1 MSSAGQAGPAPATT
15 LPPRFQQGVEP
26 GDDLADVHLPFPLH
40 RNVSAAAAA
49 AAAASAAV
57 ASADGGGAYV
67 VIAAVVGK
75 RRHGGSPRTV
85 VRSH

>member
-1 MSSAGQAGPAPATT
+1 MSSAGQAGQAPATT

-40 RNVSAAAAA
+40 RNVSAA